1 MAVYTNQLQPWEEN
15 QSPSPTE
22 VAENPYEQAFAP
34 LRTSSLQVC
43 PPGPPSPVNTLHSR
57 LSGDPDS
64 PPPAWKRRSSAD
76 RRPSIS
82 SEHQRQLSASST
94 NNSLRSVGDHTS
106 PQNISARAARSPVES
121 VRSAQSIS
129 PTPSSRTVPL
139 SRRHPNLAMT
149 IATARPPATTIPS
162 MVSHESSDGLS
173 LSLGNGLAL
182 PNPAFRRRAGEGANS
197 ARSSIV
203 STQDLNSLTSEEL
216 WTLGQEEVP
225 DMSNPMR
232 TAAERPLDT
241 VRRLSTIADTDIV
254 YHPGLPSEVIWPSA
268 PPSEEFL
275 YQPPRNKSFTSIQSS
290 PKRLSL
296 RRSYRRTSAAD
307 ISTPTLTKD
316 KIKPGA
322 RSMPVS
328 PVAPRK
334 INMLSSAH
342 SSSTSLSSHQAI
354 PPNKSFPA
362 LGSPKLGPPASLYSK
377 DFISSLAPREGGYA
391 VAATIGGIASPAG
404 SVLSSDKR
412 RSSYADSAVSR
423 TRAPLARSA
432 GMGRWSLD
440 GGENYGKPYLTSSAA
455 TTSSNLTAP
464 PLTSNQADVYPSEP
478 RGQARSQVPEGA
490 LPPAINLHGASAQSS
505 PVSGAM
511 QKSSPNPSPLSQQTH
526 AQDITSNE
534 AGDTAE
540 GSNVSEAT
548 SDKCPV
554 ETAVSA
560 PIKLSTSKTSI
571 PTDSIAAESATP
583 PPINEKS
590 KKKLAK
596 DTKAQRKAE
605 AQAVA
610 RAKAEQMRQ
619 DLAKK
624 QQQREEEQRR
634 KIETKQKE
642 KEEKARRK
650 AEKKEKKNGFLR
662 KPASPAL
669 TKAEIESAVASSQ
682 AEAPANKIEV
692 STTTSKPAPAIISSS
707 TSLPAMQSVLSVN
720 NLSTVR
726 PEASESDQ
734 TSASPMPAGQSL
746 SSSKTGEK
754 QGENDKRPEVKLK
767 RSFFGTLK
775 KRFSYY
781 AVDKEGVS
789 PVSSQ
794 RARRSTTVAG
804 PTGIREQEAGKT
816 GHEKQEANGLFKRRL
831 EKDGL
836 VAPPPRQMS
845 LIAVASDSSIHRR
858 DDTVTEETSEI
869 TADESPRTVRPN
881 STLISSPSESS
892 SSSRHQIPRK
902 PISTEETFSNKLLNQ
917 SSLSEARNPSPIEG
931 DISSEHTR
939 ADDQISDV
947 LSPSAATIDD
957 FGTNVESSSPA
968 PMPVTPSTSGDS
980 QLSYIHSHAS
990 HNSNITPVT
999 SVSES
1004 EALSDE
1010 GLRMGKESKELQ
1022 QSGGEIPPER
1032 EGSDETVLAIK
1043 MDPTSSAIIAV

>member
-94 NNSLRSVGDHTS
+94 NNSLRSIGDHTS

-182 PNPAFRRRAGEGANS
+182 PNPAFRRRAVEGANS

-254 YHPGLPSEVIWPSA
+254 YQPGLPSEVIWPSA

-296 RRSYRRTSAAD
+296 RRSYRRTSATD

-322 RSMPVS
+322 QSMPVS

-511 QKSSPNPSPLSQQTH
+511 QRSSPNPSPLSQQTH

-590 KKKLAK
+590 KKQLAK

-642 KEEKARRK
+642 KEEKAKRK

-662 KPASPAL
+662 KPASSAL

-682 AEAPANKIEV
+682 AEAPANKIEI

-707 TSLPAMQSVLSVN
+707 TSLPAMQSALNVN
-720 NLSTVR
+720 KLSTVR
-726 PEASESDQ
+726 PEASESGQ
-734 TSASPMPAGQSL
+734 TSASPMPARQSL

-781 AVDKEGVS
+781 AVGKEGVS

-816 GHEKQEANGLFKRRL
+816 RHEKQEANGLFKRRL

-836 VAPPPRQMS
+836 ITPPPIQTS

-858 DDTVTEETSEI
+858 DDTVKEETSEI

-902 PISTEETFSNKLLNQ
+902 PISTEETFNNKHLGQ
-917 SSLSEARNPSPIEG
+917 SPLSEPRNPSPTEG
-931 DISSEHTR
+931 DISSEHTG

-947 LSPSAATIDD
+947 LSPSAATIED
-957 FGTNVESSSPA
+957 FGTNFGSSSPA

-1043 MDPTSSAIIAV
+1043 MDPTSSPIIAI

>member
-1 MAVYTNQLQPWEEN
+1 M
-15 QSPSPTE
+15 
-22 VAENPYEQAFAP
+22 
-34 LRTSSLQVC
+34 
-43 PPGPPSPVNTLHSR
+43 
-57 LSGDPDS
+57 
-64 PPPAWKRRSSAD
+64 
-76 RRPSIS
+76 
-82 SEHQRQLSASST
+82 
-94 NNSLRSVGDHTS
+94 
-106 PQNISARAARSPVES
+106 
-121 VRSAQSIS
+121 
-129 PTPSSRTVPL
+129 
-139 SRRHPNLAMT
+139 
-149 IATARPPATTIPS
+149 
-162 MVSHESSDGLS
+162 
-173 LSLGNGLAL
+173 
-182 PNPAFRRRAGEGANS
+182 
-197 ARSSIV
+197 
-203 STQDLNSLTSEEL
+203 
-216 WTLGQEEVP
+216 
-225 DMSNPMR
+225 
-232 TAAERPLDT
+232 
-241 VRRLSTIADTDIV
+241 
-254 YHPGLPSEVIWPSA
+254 
-268 PPSEEFL
+268 
-275 YQPPRNKSFTSIQSS
+275 
-290 PKRLSL
+290 
-296 RRSYRRTSAAD
+296 
-307 ISTPTLTKD
+307 
-316 KIKPGA
+316 
-322 RSMPVS
+322 
-328 PVAPRK
+328 
-334 INMLSSAH
+334 
-342 SSSTSLSSHQAI
+342 
-354 PPNKSFPA
+354 
-362 LGSPKLGPPASLYSK
+362 
-377 DFISSLAPREGGYA
+377 
-391 VAATIGGIASPAG
+391 
-404 SVLSSDKR
+404 
-412 RSSYADSAVSR
+412 
-423 TRAPLARSA
+423 
-432 GMGRWSLD
+432 
-440 GGENYGKPYLTSSAA
+440 
-455 TTSSNLTAP
+455 
-464 PLTSNQADVYPSEP
+464 YPSEP
-478 RGQARSQVPEGA
+478 RGPARSQVPEGA
-490 LPPAINLHGASAQSS
+490 LPPAINLHGASTQSS
-505 PVSGAM
+505 PVSGAI
-511 QKSSPNPSPLSQQTH
+511 QRSSPNPSPLSQQTH

-571 PTDSIAAESATP
+571 PTDSIAIESATP

-590 KKKLAK
+590 KKQLAK

-662 KPASPAL
+662 KPASSAL

-707 TSLPAMQSVLSVN
+707 PSLPAMQSALSVN
-720 NLSTVR
+720 KLSTVR
-726 PEASESDQ
+726 PEASESGQ
-734 TSASPMPAGQSL
+734 TSPSPMPAGQSL
-746 SSSKTGEK
+746 SLSKTGEK

-789 PVSSQ
+789 PMSSQ

-836 VAPPPRQMS
+836 IAPPSRQTS
-845 LIAVASDSSIHRR
+845 SIAVAPDSSIHRR
-858 DDTVTEETSEI
+858 DDTVTEEMSEI

-902 PISTEETFSNKLLNQ
+902 PISTEETFSNKLLSQ
-917 SSLSEARNPSPIEG
+917 SSFSDARNPSLIEG

-947 LSPSAATIDD
+947 LSPSAATIED
-957 FGTNVESSSPA
+957 FGTNLGSSSPA

-1022 QSGGEIPPER
+1022 QSGSEIPPER

-1043 MDPTSSAIIAV
+1043 MDPTSSPIIAV

>member
-1 MAVYTNQLQPWEEN
+1 M
-15 QSPSPTE
+15 
-22 VAENPYEQAFAP
+22 
-34 LRTSSLQVC
+34 
-43 PPGPPSPVNTLHSR
+43 
-57 LSGDPDS
+57 
-64 PPPAWKRRSSAD
+64 
-76 RRPSIS
+76 
-82 SEHQRQLSASST
+82 
-94 NNSLRSVGDHTS
+94 
-106 PQNISARAARSPVES
+106 
-121 VRSAQSIS
+121 
-129 PTPSSRTVPL
+129 
-139 SRRHPNLAMT
+139 
-149 IATARPPATTIPS
+149 
-162 MVSHESSDGLS
+162 
-173 LSLGNGLAL
+173 
-182 PNPAFRRRAGEGANS
+182 
-197 ARSSIV
+197 
-203 STQDLNSLTSEEL
+203 
-216 WTLGQEEVP
+216 GQEEVP

-254 YHPGLPSEVIWPSA
+254 YHAGLPSEVIWPSA

-307 ISTPTLTKD
+307 ISAPILAKD

-362 LGSPKLGPPASLYSK
+362 LGNPKLGPPASLYSK
-377 DFISSLAPREGGYA
+377 DLISSLAPREGGYA

-464 PLTSNQADVYPSEP
+464 PLTSNQADLYPSEP
-478 RGQARSQVPEGA
+478 RGPARSQVPEGA
-490 LPPAINLHGASAQSS
+490 LPPAINRHGASTQSS

-511 QKSSPNPSPLSQQTH
+511 QRSSPNPSPLSQQTH

-540 GSNVSEAT
+540 GSNVSEAI

-571 PTDSIAAESATP
+571 PTDSIAVESATP
-583 PPINEKS
+583 PPINEKQP
-590 KKKLAK
+590 AK

-605 AQAVA
+605 AQAIA

-634 KIETKQKE
+634 KIETKLKE

-662 KPASPAL
+662 KPASSAL
-669 TKAEIESAVASSQ
+669 TKAEIESAVASSR

-692 STTTSKPAPAIISSS
+692 STTTSKPAPPIISPS
-707 TSLPAMQSVLSVN
+707 TSLPAMQSALSVN
-720 NLSTVR
+720 KLSTVR
-726 PEASESDQ
+726 AEASEFGQ
-734 TSASPMPAGQSL
+734 TSPSAMPAGQSL

-775 KRFSYY
+775 KRFFYY
-781 AVDKEGVS
+781 AVDKEGIS
-789 PVSSQ
+789 PMFSQ

-816 GHEKQEANGLFKRRL
+816 GQEKQEANGLFKRRL

-836 VAPPPRQMS
+836 IAPPPRQTS

-881 STLISSPSESS
+881 STLISSPSKSS

-902 PISTEETFSNKLLNQ
+902 PISTEETFSNKLLSQ

-947 LSPSAATIDD
+947 LSPSAATAED
-957 FGTNVESSSPA
+957 FGTNPGSSSPA
-968 PMPVTPSTSGDS
+968 YMPVTPSTSGDS

-1022 QSGGEIPPER
+1022 QSGGEIPSER

-1043 MDPTSSAIIAV
+1043 MDPTSSPIIAV